1 MPKLRTFEEAIDKIF
16 AEQKAIMVKKQ
27 RDYGH
32 ENITSMGELGV
43 LVRVNDKIA
52 RLKNLV
58 IGKRKPKNEAI
69 EDSWRDLLNYALIAL
84 MLRSGIFTLPL
95 KEDLEEKRRGK
106 KSVTDEISKKTKGER

>member
-1 MPKLRTFEEAIDKIF
+1 MPKLKTFEGAIDKIF
-16 AEQKAIMVKKQ
+16 AEQKEIMVGKQ

-32 ENITSMGELGV
+32 ENITSMGELGI
-43 LVRVNDKIA
+43 LVRANDKIA

-58 IGKRKPKNEAI
+58 IGKRKPKNEVI

-95 KEDLEEKRRGK
+95 KEDLK
-106 KSVTDEISKKTKGER
+106 KKNDKLN